1 MQMTFKM
8 CYNEKNIFKVSKM
21 TIRHL
26 KIFIAVADNGTMSGA
41 AQRLYI
47 TQPTVSQAVAELEK
61 HYGTLLFERLSQRLY
76 ITEAGR
82 ELLSRARHIV
92 GAFDDMETD
101 MANAS
106 HSKIRIGCSVS
117 VGTVLIN
124 DLLDIAEAAMPD
136 CAFSVTVDNT
146 SRIERS
152 ILSNEADIGIIEGI
166 AESDELTLIPL
177 ITDELVLICGKNHRL
192 ALSGKINFKDLEGEN
207 LISREKGSYERN
219 QFEKLAQRM
228 GISFNRSW
236 SCTNTEA
243 IKNAV
248 IKGRG
253 IAVMSAMLIKRELEA
268 GELVTLELDEL
279 PIRRTLHLIH
289 HKNKYITPAIAAF
302 TEICKNYK

>member
-1 MQMTFKM
+1 MTFKM
-8 CYNEKNIFKVSKM
+8 CYNEKNIFKVSRM

-26 KIFIAVADNGTMSGA
+26 KIFIAVAETGTMSGA

-192 ALSGKINFKDLEGEN
+192 SSAGKIFFKDLEGEN

-268 GELVTLELDEL
+268 GELVTLDLDEL
-279 PIRRTLHLIH
+279 PIRRTVHLIH

>member
-1 MQMTFKM
+1 MTFKM

-26 KIFIAVADNGTMSGA
+26 KIFIAVAETGTMSAA

-61 HYGTLLFERLSQRLY
+61 HYGILLFERLSQRLY

-101 MANAS
+101 MSNAS

-124 DLLDIAEAAMPD
+124 DLLDIAETAMPD
-136 CAFSVTVDNT
+136 CVFSVTVDNT

-166 AESDELTLIPL
+166 AESEELTLL
-177 ITDELVLICGKNHRL
+177 SLMTDELVLICGKNHRL

-219 QFEKLAQRM
+219 QFEKLAERM

-268 GELVTLELDEL
+268 GELVTLDLDEL
-279 PIRRTLHLIH
+279 PIRRTVHLIY

-302 TEICKNYK
+302 TEICKNYA

>member
-26 KIFIAVADNGTMSGA
+26 KIFIAVAETGTMSGA

-61 HYGTLLFERLSQRLY
+61 HYGILLFERLSQRLY

-101 MANAS
+101 MSNAS

-124 DLLDIAEAAMPD
+124 DLLDIAETAMPD
-136 CAFSVTVDNT
+136 CVFSVTVDNT

-166 AESDELTLIPL
+166 AESEELTLLPL
-177 ITDELVLICGKNHRL
+177 MTDELVLICGKNHRL

-219 QFEKLAQRM
+219 QFEKLAERM

-268 GELVTLELDEL
+268 GELVTLDLDEL
-279 PIRRTLHLIH
+279 PIRRTVHLIY

-302 TEICKNYK
+302 TEICKNYA

>member
-1 MQMTFKM
+1 M

-26 KIFIAVADNGTMSGA
+26 KIFIAVAETGTMSGA

-82 ELLSRARHIV
+82 ELLSRARQIV

-124 DLLDIAEAAMPD
+124 DLLDIAETAMPD
-136 CAFSVTVDNT
+136 CVFSVTVDNT

-166 AESDELTLIPL
+166 AESEELTLLPL
-177 ITDELVLICGKNHRL
+177 MTDELVLICGKNHRL

-219 QFEKLAQRM
+219 QFKKLAEQLSA
-228 GISFNRSW
+228 SFF
-236 SCTNTEA
+236 
-243 IKNAV
+243 
-248 IKGRG
+248 
-253 IAVMSAMLIKRELEA
+253 L
-268 GELVTLELDEL
+268 
-279 PIRRTLHLIH
+279 
-289 HKNKYITPAIAAF
+289 F
-302 TEICKNYK
+302 

>member
-26 KIFIAVADNGTMSGA
+26 KIFIAVAETGTMSGA

-61 HYGTLLFERLSQRLY
+61 HYGILLFERLSQRLY

-124 DLLDIAEAAMPD
+124 DLLDIAETAMPD
-136 CAFSVTVDNT
+136 CIFSVTVDNT

-219 QFEKLAQRM
+219 QFEKLAERM

-268 GELVTLELDEL
+268 GELVTLDLDEL
-279 PIRRTLHLIH
+279 PIRRTVHLIY